1 MNIERSVRS
10 ILATE
15 YRPIEAQAYVRHH
28 LDIFLTHAAQFMSV
42 RMNRSLASESK
53 RDSCLL
59 KPILPG
65 ASAASVRLVFYTPQ
79 A

>member
-15 YRPIEAQAYVRHH
+15 YRPIEAQAYARHH

-42 RMNRSLASESK
+42 RMYHSLAENRRGVVSPYGEAG
-53 RDSCLL
+53 R
-59 KPILPG
+59 
-65 ASAASVRLVFYTPQ
+65 TQ
-79 A
+79 ARRTDAQGRTA